1 MEKSVCI
8 KNLKGFMTKPLGT
21 VKLYTRGNAHIKMGN
36 HRNEFALKIRDSL
49 KSRRVTASLVTVH
62 LFHG

>member
-1 MEKSVCI
+1 MWRKQVGKSVCI

-36 HRNEFALKIRDSL
+36 HGNEFTLKIRDS
-49 KSRRVTASLVTVH
+49 
-62 LFHG
+62 